1 MRRLYTRIKQALVDA
16 SEGDT
21 RLMFRTMNNIT
32 RVLRNVISEE
42 VLVTER
48 QPGGCKFEDIRH
60 LVAVAVA
67 AMRCVPAKSMAALW
81 RLVRWS
87 AKISAEMSAEIAQET
102 SKTE

>member
-60 LVAVAVA
+60 LVAGSRGRDALCSGEVDGGVVATGQVVGQDKC
-67 AMRCVPAKSMAALW
+67 RDEC
-81 RLVRWS
+81 RDS
-87 AKISAEMSAEIAQET
+87 ARDKQN
-102 SKTE
+102 